1 MNTSMKNI
9 DTSLG
14 VVFFICVNAI
24 KYIYKLE
31 SLTLCLRYIERH
43 EMLIEIN
50 SKDRV

>member
-14 VVFFICVNAI
+14 VVFFICMNAI

-31 SLTLCLRYIERH
+31 SLTLWLRYIERQK
-43 EMLIEIN
+43 MLIEIN